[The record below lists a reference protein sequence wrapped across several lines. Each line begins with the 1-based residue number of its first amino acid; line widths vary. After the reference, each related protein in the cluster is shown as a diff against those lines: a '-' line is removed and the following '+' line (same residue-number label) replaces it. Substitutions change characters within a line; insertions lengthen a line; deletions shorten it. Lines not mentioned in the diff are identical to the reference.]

1 MIKYGFFMLHFIW
14 QWVDND
20 WTTKLK
26 SNLFF
31 LVNLVINFVYFVVKN
46 VSKMAIKY
54 ENYKE
59 LVFQI

>member
-1 MIKYGFFMLHFIW
+1 MGFLCCILFG
-14 QWVDND
+14 NG
-20 WTTKLK
+20 WTTIEPQNYK

-31 LVNLVINFVYFVVKN
+31 LVTLVINFVYFVVKN
-46 VSKMAIKY
+46 VIKMAIKY